1 MTMMT
6 ATQALSVN
14 PATGQTLAAMP
25 WANAQ
30 EIEHALSLAASGF
43 KKWKMTSVA
52 QRAQTLRDIGQ
63 ALRAHAE
70 EMAQC
75 ITREM
80 GKPIKQARAEVTK
93 SAALCDWYAEH
104 GPAMLNPEPTLVENQ
119 QAVIEYRPLGVIL
132 AIMPW
137 NFPLWQVLRGAV
149 PILLAGN
156 SYLLK
161 HAPNVTGCAQMIAR
175 ILTEAGTP
183 AGVYGWVN
191 ANNEGVS
198 QMINDPRIAAVTV
211 TGSVR
216 AGAAI
221 GAQAGAALKKCVLEL
236 GGSDPFIVL
245 NDADLELAVKAAV
258 AGRYQNTGQV
268 CAAAKRFIVEEGIA
282 QAFND
287 RFVAAA
293 AALKMGDPLV
303 EENDLGP
310 MARFDLRDELH
321 QQVQASVAEGAR
333 LLINAGALVV
343 CDMLQGRLSAPRQ
356 RMLEVAR
363 ALCGVS
369 DITYDAT
376 VARSEFEHS
385 ARNAAIAWLM
395 KSFGNFHHDV
405 PTVLQN
411 YFHYCAL
418 KMSCMELARTFVFLA
433 NQGEAFHLDEPVV
446 TPMQARQINAL
457 MATSGMYQ
465 NAGEFAWRVGLPA
478 KSGVGGGIVAIVPHE
493 MAIAVWSPELDPAGN
508 SLAGIAALEQL
519 TQTLGRLVY

>member
-156 SYLLK
+156 SY
-161 HAPNVTGCAQMIAR
+161 C
-175 ILTEAGTP
+175 
-183 AGVYGWVN
+183 
-191 ANNEGVS
+191 
-198 QMINDPRIAAVTV
+198 
-211 TGSVR
+211 
-216 AGAAI
+216 
-221 GAQAGAALKKCVLEL
+221 
-236 GGSDPFIVL
+236 
-245 NDADLELAVKAAV
+245 
-258 AGRYQNTGQV
+258 
-268 CAAAKRFIVEEGIA
+268 
-282 QAFND
+282 
-287 RFVAAA
+287 FVAAA

-333 LLINAGALVV
+333 LLLGGEKIAGEGNYYAATVLADVTPDMTAFRQELFGPVAAITVAKDAAHALALAN
-343 CDMLQGRLSAPRQ
+343 DSEFGLSATIFTADDTLAAEMAAR
-356 RMLEVAR
+356 LECGGVFINGYSASDARVAFG
-363 ALCGVS
+363 GV
-369 DITYDAT
+369 
-376 VARSEFEHS
+376 
-385 ARNAAIAWLM
+385 
-395 KSFGNFHHDV
+395 K
-405 PTVLQN
+405 
-411 YFHYCAL
+411 
-418 KMSCMELARTFVFLA
+418 
-433 NQGEAFHLDEPVV
+433 
-446 TPMQARQINAL
+446 
-457 MATSGMYQ
+457 
-465 NAGEFAWRVGLPA
+465 
-478 KSGVGGGIVAIVPHE
+478 KSGFGRELSHFGLHE
-493 MAIAVWSPELDPAGN
+493 FCNVQTVWKN
-508 SLAGIAALEQL
+508 
-519 TQTLGRLVY
+519 RV

>member
-1 MTMMT
+1 MMVQLPDNERKNMTMMT

-43 KKWKMTSVA
+43 KKWKMTSVE

-282 QAFND
+282 QAFTD

-303 EENDLGP
+303 EENDQGP

-333 LLINAGALVV
+333 LLLGGEKIAGEGNYYAATVLADVTP
-343 CDMLQGRLSAPRQ
+343 DMTAFRQ
-356 RMLEVAR
+356 ELFGPVA
-363 ALCGVS
+363 A
-369 DITYDAT
+369 IT
-376 VARSEFEHS
+376 VARDAAHASRWRMTVSLACRRRSLPPTIRWPRRWRRVLSAAGYSLMGTAPAMRVWHS
-385 ARNAAIAWLM
+385 A
-395 KSFGNFHHDV
+395 G
-405 PTVLQN
+405 
-411 YFHYCAL
+411 
-418 KMSCMELARTFVFLA
+418 
-433 NQGEAFHLDEPVV
+433 
-446 TPMQARQINAL
+446 
-457 MATSGMYQ
+457 
-465 NAGEFAWRVGLPA
+465 
-478 KSGVGGGIVAIVPHE
+478 
-493 MAIAVWSPELDPAGN
+493 
-508 SLAGIAALEQL
+508 
-519 TQTLGRLVY
+519 

>member
-211 TGSVR
+211 TSSVR

-282 QAFND
+282 QAFTD

-333 LLINAGALVV
+333 LLLGGEKIAGEGNYYAATVLADVTADMTAFRQELFGPVAAITVAKDAAHALALAN
-343 CDMLQGRLSAPRQ
+343 DSEFGLSATIFTADDTLAAEMAAR
-356 RMLEVAR
+356 LECGGVFINGYSASDARVAFG
-363 ALCGVS
+363 GV
-369 DITYDAT
+369 
-376 VARSEFEHS
+376 
-385 ARNAAIAWLM
+385 
-395 KSFGNFHHDV
+395 K
-405 PTVLQN
+405 
-411 YFHYCAL
+411 
-418 KMSCMELARTFVFLA
+418 
-433 NQGEAFHLDEPVV
+433 
-446 TPMQARQINAL
+446 
-457 MATSGMYQ
+457 
-465 NAGEFAWRVGLPA
+465 
-478 KSGVGGGIVAIVPHE
+478 KSGFGRELSHFGLHE
-493 MAIAVWSPELDPAGN
+493 FCNVQTVWKN
-508 SLAGIAALEQL
+508 
-519 TQTLGRLVY
+519 RV

>member
-1 MTMMT
+1 
-6 ATQALSVN
+6 
-14 PATGQTLAAMP
+14 
-25 WANAQ
+25 
-30 EIEHALSLAASGF
+30 
-43 KKWKMTSVA
+43 MTSVA

-245 NDADLELAVKAAV
+245 NDADLELAVKPQLPDAIK
-258 AGRYQNTGQV
+258 TPD
-268 CAAAKRFIVEEGIA
+268 K
-282 QAFND
+282 
-287 RFVAAA
+287 
-293 AALKMGDPLV
+293 
-303 EENDLGP
+303 
-310 MARFDLRDELH
+310 
-321 QQVQASVAEGAR
+321 
-333 LLINAGALVV
+333 
-343 CDMLQGRLSAPRQ
+343 SAPPPNV
-356 RMLEVAR
+356 LLSKR
-363 ALCGVS
+363 ALRRRLP
-369 DITYDAT
+369 I
-376 VARSEFEHS
+376 
-385 ARNAAIAWLM
+385 
-395 KSFGNFHHDV
+395 
-405 PTVLQN
+405 VL
-411 YFHYCAL
+411 
-418 KMSCMELARTFVFLA
+418 
-433 NQGEAFHLDEPVV
+433 
-446 TPMQARQINAL
+446 
-457 MATSGMYQ
+457 
-465 NAGEFAWRVGLPA
+465 WRLPQ
-478 KSGVGGGIVAIVPHE
+478 H
-493 MAIAVWSPELDPAGN
+493 
-508 SLAGIAALEQL
+508 
-519 TQTLGRLVY
+519 

>member
-6 ATQALSVN
+6 ATQALSMN
-14 PATGQTLAAMP
+14 PATGQTLATRP

-30 EIEHALSLAASGF
+30 EIEYALNLAANGC

-80 GKPIKQARAEVTK
+80 GKPIKQARAEVMK

-161 HAPNVTGCAQMIAR
+161 HAPNVTGCAQMIDR

-245 NDADLELAVKAAV
+245 NDADLELAVNAAV

-282 QAFND
+282 QAFTE

-293 AALKMGDPLV
+293 AALKIGDPLV
-303 EENDLGP
+303 EENDLDRWRALICVMNSINRCRLLSPKAHGYCWAAEKIAGEGNYYAATVLADVTPDMTAFRQELFGP
-310 MARFDLRDELH
+310 
-321 QQVQASVAEGAR
+321 VAAITVAKRCGAR
-333 LLINAGALVV
+333 
-343 CDMLQGRLSAPRQ
+343 PR
-356 RMLEVAR
+356 
-363 ALCGVS
+363 
-369 DITYDAT
+369 
-376 VARSEFEHS
+376 
-385 ARNAAIAWLM
+385 
-395 KSFGNFHHDV
+395 
-405 PTVLQN
+405 
-411 YFHYCAL
+411 
-418 KMSCMELARTFVFLA
+418 
-433 NQGEAFHLDEPVV
+433 
-446 TPMQARQINAL
+446 
-457 MATSGMYQ
+457 
-465 NAGEFAWRVGLPA
+465 AGE
-478 KSGVGGGIVAIVPHE
+478 
-493 MAIAVWSPELDPAGN
+493 
-508 SLAGIAALEQL
+508 
-519 TQTLGRLVY
+519 

>member
-282 QAFND
+282 QAFTD

-333 LLINAGALVV
+333 LLLGGEKIAGEGNYYAATVLADVTPDMTAFRQELFGPVAAITVAKDAAHALVLAN
-343 CDMLQGRLSAPRQ
+343 DSEFGLSATIFTADDTLAAE
-356 RMLEVAR
+356 MAAR
-363 ALCGVS
+363 L
-369 DITYDAT
+369 
-376 VARSEFEHS
+376 
-385 ARNAAIAWLM
+385 
-395 KSFGNFHHDV
+395 
-405 PTVLQN
+405 
-411 YFHYCAL
+411 
-418 KMSCMELARTFVFLA
+418 
-433 NQGEAFHLDEPVV
+433 
-446 TPMQARQINAL
+446 
-457 MATSGMYQ
+457 
-465 NAGEFAWRVGLPA
+465 EFAWRVGLPA

-519 TQTLGRLVY
+519 TQTLGRSVY